1 MLISTIA
8 RYETWVSL
16 GAATVVNATAIPARS
31 IGVATDKVL
40 IATTLANA
48 SAFGLH
54 DIGPVPPNQLTA
66 TTVANVN
73 AFGTPAV
80 AGPSSGSYANPGG
93 SGNRTANI
101 TVSTTLTGGRVDVV
115 ANTVNG
121 DFAAS
126 VFGGFWAGDQAAAGL
141 EINWN
146 LSSYGSKKIDRFKW
160 HQGGSETHGVW
171 QPQYS
176 ANGSTW
182 INSGVT
188 VTLGGATMTEYILA
202 SAAAGQW
209 FRLLGVSG
217 TFNSN
222 PWITEVE
229 FSITA

>member
-8 RYETWVSL
+8 RYETWLSL
-16 GAATVVNATAIPARS
+16 GATTVANANTIPNRS

-40 IATTLANA
+40 IASAFANVH
-48 SAFGLH
+48 SFGLH
-54 DIGPVPPNQLTA
+54 AIGAVPPNTLTA
-66 TTVANVN
+66 TPVVNVN
-73 AFGTPAV
+73 AFGSPAL
-80 AGPSSGSYANPGG
+80 AGPSAGSYTNPGG

-115 ANTVNG
+115 ANLVNG
-121 DFAAS
+121 DLAGN
-126 VFGGFWAGDQAAAGL
+126 VFGGFWAGDQAVAGL
-141 EINWN
+141 EIKFN

-160 HQGGSETHGVW
+160 HQAGSETHGVW

-188 VTLGGATMTEYILA
+188 VTLGGATMSEYVLA

-222 PWITEVE
+222 PWISEVE